1 LNTSILFMLGM
12 VFTVPMAFLGLIW
25 QSYRSA
31 AKRAARG
38 EPLSTPGAERWEA
51 RREDRDRS

>member
-1 LNTSILFMLGM
+1 MLGM

-38 EPLSTPGAERWEA
+38 ELITPPGAERWEA
-51 RREDRDRS
+51 RREELDRS

>member
-1 LNTSILFMLGM
+1 MLGM

-51 RREDRDRS
+51 RPEVRDRS